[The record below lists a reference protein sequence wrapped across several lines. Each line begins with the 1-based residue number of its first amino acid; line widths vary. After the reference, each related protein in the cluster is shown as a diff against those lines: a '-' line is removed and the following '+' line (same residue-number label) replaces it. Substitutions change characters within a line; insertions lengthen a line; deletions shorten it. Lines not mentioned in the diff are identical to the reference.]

1 MTGLVGALRVVL
13 GLNSSAYE
21 SGMRRAGQ
29 TARRTGT
36 DISRSL
42 QAAQRTAVNAFRG
55 IAAAAGIGGGIA
67 AAATFA
73 RYVDAAKQ
81 LEAQLRLA
89 TRESGNFAQAQ
100 EDVRRIAQASR
111 SDIEAVG
118 NLYATIQRS
127 ARELGISQGEAAR
140 MTETITKA
148 FQISGATAE
157 EAAGGLRQFLQ
168 GIQSGTLRGE
178 ELNSVLENAPR
189 LARALA
195 DGLGVTIGQL
205 REMGAAGQL
214 TGEAVTEAILRAS
227 EAIDSEFRQI
237 PVTFDQAMTQVRNA
251 AVVAFGAFDRGGE
264 FSNALINF
272 AGTGQM
278 SFDQIEQYAFQT
290 GQEIRAIMNGL
301 ANVFDPMGEGASS
314 VFEFIMNEA
323 RGLRAGLQDVFN
335 TIGMAWDSAAA
346 GMAMA
351 AMQPGESIRI
361 MQEGAAQRALGGA
374 FRAGGGTAIGQ
385 AITNA
390 AAVAARARDRVP
402 GSAPPRRP
410 TTSVPAGG
418 GGGRRR
424 RAGGGR
430 TRRAETLTRSGDL
443 ESYMV
448 NPWVHGRS
456 IAEMEADAQQLD
468 AWLNRST
475 ETLGEM
481 TAAIPDLSQML
492 TVEEQER
499 IQGFAENVY
508 GDLSRG
514 LAEAIV
520 RGRNLG
526 DVLVNTFQRAASA
539 MLEAGI
545 FDLLTGQGFGGKT
558 GAGGFLNWIGAAI
571 GGFRGGGNGGGVVPG
586 KLPGFATGGSFMVG
600 GHAGIDRNMLS
611 LNGMPVARVSRGE
624 TVGVGWGGG
633 GKVEI
638 VLRDEMLDA
647 RISEGA
653 GAVVTRAYPGM
664 KADVMSTI
672 NQQRR
677 RA

>member
-1 MTGLVGALRVVL
+1 MNAVVGALRVVL
-13 GLNSSAYE
+13 GLNSAQYE
-21 SGMRRAGQ
+21 AGMRRAGQ
-29 TARRTGT
+29 RARTTGSEIT
-36 DISRSL
+36 RSL

-55 IAAAAGIGGGIA
+55 IAAAAGVGGGIA

-205 REMGAAGQL
+205 RAMGAEGQL
-214 TGEAVTEAILRAS
+214 SGEAVTRAILSAS
-227 EAIDSEFRQI
+227 QAIDDEFRQI
-237 PVTFDQAMTQVRNA
+237 PVTFDQAMTQVQNA

-272 AGTGQM
+272 AGTGEM
-278 SFDQIEQYAFQT
+278 SFGQIEQYAFQT

-301 ANVFDPMGEGASS
+301 ANVFEPMGIGASNI
-314 VFEFIMNEA
+314 FEFIMNEA
-323 RGLRAGLQDVFN
+323 RGLRAGLQDIFS
-335 TIGMAWDSAAA
+335 TLGQAWDAAAA
-346 GMAMA
+346 GA
-351 AMQPGESIRI
+351 AMTFQQHGEAIRI

-374 FRAGGGTAIGQ
+374 FRAGGGTVVGQ
-385 AITNA
+385 TMSMA
-390 AAVAARARDRVP
+390 ASVAASARDRVP
-402 GSAPPRRP
+402 GRPAPRRP
-410 TTSVPAGG
+410 AVPVTGGGSRRRAGG
-418 GGGRRR
+418 GGGRAR
-424 RAGGGR
+424 RAPVATR
-430 TRRAETLTRSGDL
+430 TNQL
-443 ESYMV
+443 EDYMV
-448 NPWVHGRS
+448 NPWVHGRT
-456 IAEMEADAQQLD
+456 IAEMEEDAARLNE
-468 AWLNRST
+468 WLALSEVNMD
-475 ETLGEM
+475 EL
-481 TAAIPDLSQML
+481 AASIPDIGGMLS
-492 TVEEQER
+492 TEEQER
-499 IQGFAENVY
+499 IEGFAANVY
-508 GDLSRG
+508 GDLSQG

-526 DVLVNTFQRAASA
+526 DVLVNSFQRAAAA

-545 FDLLTGQGFGGKT
+545 FDLLTGQGFGGQKGT
-558 GAGGFLNWIGAAI
+558 GGFASWIGSAL
-571 GGFRGGGNGGGVVPG
+571 GSVFGGGGVKPG
-586 KLPGFATGGSFMVG
+586 LATGGSITVG
-600 GHAGIDRNMLS
+600 GVPGVDRNMLS
-611 LNGMPVARVSRGE
+611 INGTQVARVSRGE
-624 TVGVGWGGG
+624 KIGVGWGGG
-633 GKVEI
+633 GGGVVEVI
-638 VLRDEMLDA
+638 LRDNLLDA
-647 RISEGA
+647 RIQEGA
-653 GAVVTRAYPGM
+653 GIAITRAYPIM
-664 KADVMSTI
+664 KADTVKTI
-672 NQQRR
+672 NEQGRR
-677 RA
+677 R

>member
-410 TTSVPAGG
+410 TASVPAGG

-456 IAEMEADAQQLD
+456 IAEMEADAEQ
-468 AWLNRST
+468 
-475 ETLGEM
+475 
-481 TAAIPDLSQML
+481 LSQRLAYGKASLEEISELANNLPNIGNML
-492 TVEEQER
+492 TPDEQQR
-499 IQGFAENVY
+499 IEGFADYVHGN
-508 GDLSRG
+508 LSRG

-526 DVLVNTFQRAASA
+526 DVLVDSLERAATA
-539 MLEAGI
+539 LLESGI
-545 FDLLTGQGFGGKT
+545 FDLLSGQGFGGK
-558 GAGGFLNWIGAAI
+558 GGFGGFSSWIGSAI
-571 GGFRGGGNGGGVVPG
+571 GSLFGGGTSVP
-586 KLPGFATGGSFMVG
+586 KFATGGSFMVG
-600 GHAGIDRNMLS
+600 GNPGVDRNMLS
-611 LNGMPVARVSRGE
+611 LNGMPVARVSKGE
-624 TVGVGWGGG
+624 TVGVGWGGGGG